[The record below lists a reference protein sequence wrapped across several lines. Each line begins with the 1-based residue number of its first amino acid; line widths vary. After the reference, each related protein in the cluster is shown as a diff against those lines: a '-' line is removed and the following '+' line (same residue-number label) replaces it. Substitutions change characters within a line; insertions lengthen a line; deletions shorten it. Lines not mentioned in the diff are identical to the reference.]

1 MLVIFA
7 GVPFFFFGGLLVPG
21 SEDPPGRTEGFRAVW
36 NLDMVAITRDTKRE
50 INSGR
55 VKDFHMDHMVM
66 WVWYSEIPGMKK
78 LVYFHANDFAFL

>member
-21 SEDPPGRTEGFRAVW
+21 SEDPPGRTEGFGAVW
-36 NLDMVAITRDTKRE
+36 NLDMVAITSDTKRE
-50 INSGR
+50 INSGH

-66 WVWYSEIPGMKK
+66 WVWYGCFQK
-78 LVYFHANDFAFL
+78 